1 MATARAGPGLSDRIE
16 RNALRA
22 TFTGFPQSRPPRG
35 PARARLVLPVLR
47 PRATTDTAT
56 SPTLAYV
63 AVNELRYSKETER
76 DRRLWGGRHV
86 SSTGAAHEPNRPGL
100 VALDPGPGGASGSP
114 RCNRDPRGGEVLSK
128 MKLRPTVCVE
138 GFKKRRENCVQFL
151 FMFYRHHHVA
161 SAHETFNN
169 SD

>member
-63 AVNELRYSKETER
+63 AVNELRCSKETER

-86 SSTGAAHEPNRPGL
+86 SSTGRRTSRIDRASWPSIQGR
-100 VALDPGPGGASGSP
+100 VGPRDLRAVTETHVGE
-114 RCNRDPRGGEVLSK
+114 RC
-128 MKLRPTVCVE
+128 
-138 GFKKRRENCVQFL
+138 
-151 FMFYRHHHVA
+151 
-161 SAHETFNN
+161 
-169 SD
+169 